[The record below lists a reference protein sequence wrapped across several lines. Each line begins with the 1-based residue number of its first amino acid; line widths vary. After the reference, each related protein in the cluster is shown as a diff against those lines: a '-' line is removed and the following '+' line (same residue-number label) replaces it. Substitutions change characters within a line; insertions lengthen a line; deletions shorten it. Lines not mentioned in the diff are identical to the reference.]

1 MALLV
6 LGINHRTAS
15 IELREKLAFS
25 AESTPLA
32 LQSALQQ
39 TGLTELLILSTCN
52 RTELYCAHADTVVD
66 DDLLNWLAHY
76 HHLSVADLGH
86 CVYFYREDQAIRHAL
101 RVASGLDSMV
111 LGEPQILG
119 QMKAAFGLS
128 TQHGAI
134 DTQLNRLFQQAFS
147 AAKQVR
153 TETEIGQNP
162 VSVAYAATALAKH
175 IFTDLKHTS
184 ALLVGAGE
192 MIELVARHLH
202 EQGVAQLRIANRTHE
217 RATEL
222 AQRFGGEGLSLA
234 DITHYLHEADIVIT
248 STASPLP
255 VLGKGLVESA
265 LKQRKHKPMF
275 MVDLAVPRDIEP
287 EVSELPD
294 VYLYTIDDL
303 QGVIAENLKSRKVA
317 AAEAEIIIENRVVH
331 YLQGLRERTALE
343 TLTAYRQK
351 IEGLKQSELDKA
363 LLDLRSGGDPEQVVA
378 SLAHKLSNKIMHQP
392 TQALKQAGAEGR
404 DDLLEWAQT
413 LLGIDANDNPA

>member
-1 MALLV
+1 M
-6 LGINHRTAS
+6 
-15 IELREKLAFS
+15 
-25 AESTPLA
+25 PLA
-32 LQSALQQ
+32 LQSALAQ

-52 RTELYCAHADTVVD
+52 RTELYCVHVAAGVD
-66 DDLLNWLAHY
+66 DELLNWLAHF
-76 HHLSVADLGH
+76 HHLCVADLSH
-86 CVYFYREDQAIRHAL
+86 CVYFFREEQAVRHAL

-119 QMKAAFGLS
+119 QMKTAFAVS
-128 TQHGAI
+128 TQQGAI
-134 DTQLNRLFQQAFS
+134 GTQLNRLFQQAFS

-153 TETEIGQNP
+153 SETEIGHNP

-175 IFTDLKHTS
+175 IFSDLKQTS

-202 EQGVAQLRIANRTHE
+202 EQGVAHLRIANRTLE
-217 RATEL
+217 RASEL
-222 AQRFGGEGLSLA
+222 AMRFGGEGMTLE
-234 DITHYLHEADIVIT
+234 DINRHLHEADIVIT

-287 EVSELPD
+287 EVSDLPD
-294 VYLYTIDDL
+294 VYLYTVDDL
-303 QGVIAENLKSRKVA
+303 QGVIAENLKSRKEA
-317 AAEAEIIIENRVVH
+317 AAEAEIIIEHRVVH
-331 YLQGLRERTALE
+331 YMQGLRERDAVE

-351 IEGLKQSELDKA
+351 IDRLKQQELNKA
-363 LLDLRSGGDPEQVVA
+363 LLELRSGSDPEQVVV

-392 TQALKQAGAEGR
+392 TQVLKQAGAEGR
-404 DDLLEWAQT
+404 DDLLAWAQT
-413 LLGIDANDNPA
+413 LLGIDGSDPHA